1 MKPLFIIQ
9 ARMSSSRLPGKVLKK
24 INNKT
29 LIERIIKSSLE
40 SKYSTKIYVAT
51 SKDKT
56 DDILVQN
63 IKDFDI
69 SIYRGSLENV
79 YSRFYDIAMKELE
92 NFDTVVRLTAD
103 CPLLDPKIIDL
114 TLESHYKDSN
124 YDYSST
130 GLTNTFP
137 LGQSVEVININKIVD
152 LINKKLTEEDL
163 EHVTRFIWKRPHIY
177 RCNSIE
183 YKNPKYKDCS
193 AIRLT
198 VDECEDFELIKKI
211 VTKMSY
217 DDKYIS
223 LDEVVDFLF
232 KNPKL
237 LEINKHINQNLK

>member
-1 MKPLFIIQ
+1 
-9 ARMSSSRLPGKVLKK
+9 MSSSRLPGKVLKK

-29 LIERIIKSSLE
+29 LIERIIESYLE

-63 IKDFDI
+63 IQDFDI

-79 YSRFYDIAMKELE
+79 YSRFYEIAINEIK

-114 TLESHYKDSN
+114 TLESHYKNNN

-130 GLTNTFP
+130 GLTDTFP
-137 LGQSVEVININKIVD
+137 LGQGVEVIEINKFVD
-152 LINKKLTEEDL
+152 LNNKTLTEEDL
-163 EHVTRFIWKRPHIY
+163 EHVTRFIWKRPNVY
-177 RCNSIE
+177 SCNAIE
-183 YKNPKYKDCS
+183 YNHPKHKNCFEL
-193 AIRLT
+193 RLT
-198 VDECEDFELIKKI
+198 VDEIEDFELIQKI
-211 VTKMSY
+211 VTEMSY

-223 LDEVVDFLF
+223 LDEIVDFLY
-232 KNPKL
+232 KNPKNL
-237 LEINKHINQNLK
+237 NINKHIKQNLK

>member
-1 MKPLFIIQ
+1 
-9 ARMSSSRLPGKVLKK
+9 MSSSRLPGKVLKK

-29 LIERIIKSSLE
+29 LIERIIESSLE

-63 IKDFDI
+63 IQDFDI

-79 YSRFYDIAMKELE
+79 YSRFYEIAINEIK

-114 TLESHYKDSN
+114 TLESHYKNSN

-130 GLTNTFP
+130 GLTDTFP
-137 LGQSVEVININKIVD
+137 LGQGVEVIEINKFVD
-152 LINKKLTEEDL
+152 LNNKTLTGEDL
-163 EHVTRFIWKRPHIY
+163 EHVTRFIWKRPDIY
-177 RCNSIE
+177 NCNSIE
-183 YKNPKYKDCS
+183 YNHPVHKNCFEL
-193 AIRLT
+193 RLT
-198 VDECEDFELIKKI
+198 VDEIEDFELIQKI
-211 VTKMSY
+211 VTEMSY

-223 LDEVVDFLF
+223 LDEIVDFLY
-232 KNPKL
+232 KNPKIL
-237 LEINKHINQNLK
+237 NINKHIKQNLK